1 MLKLSLRRKI
11 LLAALVPVLV
21 ASCAITFQV
30 FNKFHALGQ
39 SELETLRNSMLESKR
54 QSLKNYTSIARSA
67 IQPELDKL
75 NGPADEADK
84 ARIAEILRAMTFEGD
99 GSGYIFAYD
108 YSGVNIATRI
118 KRSLEG
124 KNLMQLQDKNGVY
137 LIRELI
143 NRAREGGG
151 YVEYLWPK
159 ASKNADLPKLSY
171 AVAIPELNW
180 MMGTGFHIDDI
191 DDAVLAEQHH
201 VEAEINETITLV
213 VIEALLIAAV
223 FALAIF
229 WMATR
234 ISNPLKQTARAM
246 QAIGKGEGDLSQRL
260 PIQSNDEVGAV
271 ASGFNDFAEKIQHTV
286 LSLQSS
292 THELSTAID
301 KIRHSIS
308 DTSEHLEVQRQESAM
323 AAQTISELTQTT
335 SVVLDN
341 AGQAAKAAQVA
352 DQESGDGRDVVATTM
367 TAISGLS
374 DEVNQAST
382 VIGELDSNV
391 DDISKVIK
399 VISEIADQTNLLA
412 LNAAIESARAGEL
425 GRGFSVVA
433 DEVRTLANRT
443 QQSTEEIQA
452 MIAKLQTGARQAVV
466 VMERSRTQSEQT
478 VTDAGRAKQSLEV
491 IADSVSTITQMNQ
504 KIASAVDQQTC
515 SAIQINNNVQQVSTM
530 AQRSAQSAQELS
542 LAAQELEDLQ
552 ANLQR
557 VVGQFKV

>member
-1 MLKLSLRRKI
+1 MLKLSVRRKI
-11 LLAALVPVLV
+11 LLAALVPVVV

-39 SELETLRNSMLESKR
+39 SELETLRNTMLESKR
-54 QSLKNYTSIARSA
+54 LSLKNYTSIARSA

-75 NGPADEADK
+75 NGPADEATK
-84 ARIAEILRAMTFEGD
+84 ARIAEILRSMTFEAD

-108 YSGVNIATRI
+108 YSGVNIATRV

-124 KNLMQLQDKNGVY
+124 KNLMQLQDTNGVY

-159 ASKNADLPKLSY
+159 AAKNTDLPKLSY

-191 DDAVLAEQHH
+191 DDAVLTEKHH

-213 VIEALLIAAV
+213 VVEALLIAAV

-234 ISNPLKQTARAM
+234 ICTPLKQTARAM
-246 QAIGKGEGDLSQRL
+246 QAIGKGEGDLSKRL
-260 PIQSNDEVGAV
+260 PIKSNDEVGAV
-271 ASGFNDFAEKIQHTV
+271 ATGFNDFAEKIQHTV
-286 LSLQSS
+286 LSLQDS
-292 THELSTAID
+292 THELATAIE

-308 DTSEHLEVQRQESAM
+308 DTSEHLEVQKQESAM
-323 AAQTISELTQTT
+323 AAQTISELTQATA
-335 SVVLDN
+335 VVLDN
-341 AGQAAKAAQVA
+341 AGQAAQAAQVA
-352 DQESGDGRDVVATTM
+352 DRESEDGREVVAATM
-367 TAISGLS
+367 TTISSLS

-382 VIGELDSNV
+382 VISELGCDV
-391 DDISKVIK
+391 EAISKVIN

-412 LNAAIESARAGEL
+412 LNAAIESARAGER

-433 DEVRTLANRT
+433 DEVRSLANRT
-443 QQSTEEIQA
+443 QQSTEEIQT
-452 MIAKLQTGARQAVV
+452 MIGKLQTGARQAVV
-466 VMERSRTQSEQT
+466 VMERSRSQSAQT

-491 IADSVSTITQMNQ
+491 ITGSVNTITQMNQ
-504 KIASAVDQQTC
+504 QIATAVDQQTS

-530 AQRSAQSAQELS
+530 AQRSAQSAKELS
-542 LAAQELEDLQ
+542 IAAQELEDLQ